1 MSKEKQFVMI
11 IKKRKN
17 LWIYIAGVV
26 VLVLLAFAYF
36 KSKNRQEGDK
46 VALEEAQIRTIEER
60 VSASGRIF
68 PIVEVKISSDVSGEV
83 VELFVQEGDSV
94 IQGQVLA
101 KINPD
106 AYISQVERGVAL
118 VNSSKAQA
126 ANSRSQIENIRA
138 QREQILAQ
146 LDNAREIHKRN
157 EKLFKDGVIS
167 NADFQASQSNLK
179 SLEANLRASDAGIRS
194 SQDAAKSADY
204 SVASAEASLKELRTS
219 LNRTTIIAPE
229 SGIISLLNIEKGE
242 RVVGTI
248 QMTGTEIMR
257 IANLNAMEVRV
268 DVSENDIPRVKLN
281 DEVSVEVDAY
291 LGRKFLGRVS
301 QIANSSKNSASL
313 GGAAA
318 LATDQVTNFEVRI
331 KIDPQSYADLITPQ
345 RKYPFRPGMSAAVE
359 IKTTVKENILT
370 VPIQSVTTREKEG
383 IVKKQTKAGEEAG
396 NDKKIDELREVVFV
410 YEKGDTIQMKE
421 VKTGIQDDS
430 YIEILSG
437 LKKGAKVVSAPY
449 SLIFKKLKQGDKVIV
464 VKEEELFTIEK

>member
-1 MSKEKQFVMI
+1 MI
-11 IKKRKN
+11 NKKRKN
-17 LWIYIAGVV
+17 LWIYIAGVAV
-26 VLVLLAFAYF
+26 IALVAVAYF
-36 KSKNRQEGDK
+36 KGKNRKEGDK
-46 VALEEAQIRTIEER
+46 VALEEAQMRTIEER

-83 VELFVQEGDSV
+83 VELYVQEGDSV

-106 AYISQVERGVAL
+106 AYVSQVERGVAF

-126 ANSRSQIENIRA
+126 ANSRSQIENIKA
-138 QREQILAQ
+138 QKEQIIAQ

-194 SQDAAKSADY
+194 SQDAARGADF

-219 LNRTTIIAPE
+219 LNRTTIVAPE

-291 LGRKFLGRVS
+291 LGRKFVGRVS
-301 QIANSSKNSASL
+301 QIANSSKNSASM
-313 GGAAA
+313 GGAA

-331 KIDPQSYADLITPQ
+331 KIDPQSYADLVTSQ

-359 IKTTVKENILT
+359 IKTTIKENILT

-383 IVKKQTKAGEEAG
+383 LAKKEAKSETDG
-396 NDKKIDELREVVFV
+396 GASNKKIDELREVVFV
-410 YEKGDTIQMKE
+410 YEKGDTIQMME

-430 YIEILSG
+430 YIEILTG

-464 VKEEELFTIEK
+464 VKEEELFTVEK

>member
-1 MSKEKQFVMI
+1 MI
-11 IKKRKN
+11 NKKRKN
-17 LWIYIAGVV
+17 LWIYIAGVAV
-26 VLVLLAFAYF
+26 IALVAVAYF
-36 KSKNRQEGDK
+36 KGKNRKEGDK
-46 VALEEAQIRTIEER
+46 VALEEAQMRTIEER

-83 VELFVQEGDSV
+83 VELYVQEGDSV
-94 IQGQVLA
+94 VQGQVLA

-106 AYISQVERGVAL
+106 AYVSQVERGVAF

-126 ANSRSQIENIRA
+126 ANSRSQIENIKA
-138 QREQILAQ
+138 QKEQIIAQ

-194 SQDAAKSADY
+194 SQDAARGADY

-219 LNRTTIIAPE
+219 LNRTTILAPE

-291 LGRKFLGRVS
+291 LGRKFVGRVS
-301 QIANSSKNSASL
+301 QIANSSKNSASM
-313 GGAAA
+313 GGAA

-331 KIDPQSYADLITPQ
+331 KIDPQSYADLVTSQ

-359 IKTTVKENILT
+359 IKTTIKENILT

-383 IVKKQTKAGEEAG
+383 LAKKEVKSETDGGAS
-396 NDKKIDELREVVFV
+396 NKKIDELREVVFV
-410 YEKGDTIQMKE
+410 YEKGDTIQMIE

-430 YIEILSG
+430 YIEILTG

>member
-1 MSKEKQFVMI
+1 MI
-11 IKKRKN
+11 NKKRKN
-17 LWIYIAGVV
+17 LWIYIAGVA
-26 VLVLLAFAYF
+26 VLALVAVAYF
-36 KSKNRQEGDK
+36 KGKNRKEGDK
-46 VALEEAQIRTIEER
+46 VALEEAQMRTIEER

-83 VELFVQEGDSV
+83 VELYVQEGDSV
-94 IQGQVLA
+94 VQGQVLA

-106 AYISQVERGVAL
+106 AYVSQVERGVAF

-126 ANSRSQIENIRA
+126 ANSRSQIENIKA
-138 QREQILAQ
+138 QKEQIIAQ

-179 SLEANLRASDAGIRS
+179 SLEANLRASDAGIRA
-194 SQDAAKSADY
+194 SQDAARGADY

-219 LNRTTIIAPE
+219 LNRTTIVAPE

-291 LGRKFLGRVS
+291 LGRKFVGRVS
-301 QIANSSKNSASL
+301 QIANSSKNSASM
-313 GGAAA
+313 GGAA

-331 KIDPQSYADLITPQ
+331 KIDPQSYADLVTSQ

-359 IKTTVKENILT
+359 IKTTIKENILT

-383 IVKKQTKAGEEAG
+383 LAKKEAKSETDG
-396 NDKKIDELREVVFV
+396 GASNKKIDELREVVFV
-410 YEKGDTIQMKE
+410 YEKGDTIQMRE

-430 YIEILSG
+430 YIEILTG

-464 VKEEELFTIEK
+464 VKEEELFTVEK

>member
-1 MSKEKQFVMI
+1 MN
-11 IKKRKN
+11 KKRKN
-17 LWIYIAGVV
+17 LWIYVAGVV
-26 VLVLLAFAYF
+26 VLALVAFAYF
-36 KSKNRQEGDK
+36 KGKNRKEGDK
-46 VALEEAQIRTIEER
+46 VALEEAQMRTIEER

-83 VELFVQEGDSV
+83 VELYVQEGDSV
-94 IQGQVLA
+94 VQGQVLA

-106 AYISQVERGVAL
+106 AYVSQVERGIAF

-126 ANSRSQIENIRA
+126 ANSRSQIENIKA
-138 QREQILAQ
+138 QKEQIIAQ

-194 SQDAAKSADY
+194 SQDAARGADF

-291 LGRKFLGRVS
+291 LGRKFVGRVS

-313 GGAAA
+313 GGAA

-331 KIDPQSYADLITPQ
+331 KIDPQSYADLVTSQ

-359 IKTTVKENILT
+359 IKTTIKENILS

-383 IVKKQTKAGEEAG
+383 LAKKEAKSDTDG
-396 NDKKIDELREVVFV
+396 GASNKKIDELREVVFV
-410 YEKGDTIQMKE
+410 YEKGDTIQMVE

-430 YIEILSG
+430 YIEILTG

-464 VKEEELFTIEK
+464 VKEEELFTVEK

>member
-1 MSKEKQFVMI
+1 MI
-11 IKKRKN
+11 NKKRKN
-17 LWIYIAGVV
+17 LWIYVAGVA
-26 VLVLLAFAYF
+26 VLALVAVAYS
-36 KSKNRQEGDK
+36 KGKNRKEGDK
-46 VALEEAQIRTIEER
+46 VALEEAQMRTIEER

-83 VELFVQEGDSV
+83 VELYVQEGDSV
-94 IQGQVLA
+94 VQGQVLA

-106 AYISQVERGVAL
+106 AYVSQVERGIAF

-126 ANSRSQIENIRA
+126 ANSRSQIENIKA
-138 QREQILAQ
+138 QKEQIIAQ

-179 SLEANLRASDAGIRS
+179 SLEANLRASDAGIRA
-194 SQDAAKSADY
+194 SQDAAKGADY

-219 LNRTTIIAPE
+219 LNRTTIVAPE

-291 LGRKFLGRVS
+291 LGRKFVGRVS
-301 QIANSSKNSASL
+301 QIANSSKNSASM
-313 GGAAA
+313 GGAA

-331 KIDPQSYADLITPQ
+331 KIDPQSYADLVTSQ

-359 IKTTVKENILT
+359 IKTTIKENILT

-383 IVKKQTKAGEEAG
+383 LAKKEAKSETDG
-396 NDKKIDELREVVFV
+396 GASNKKIDELREVVFV

-430 YIEILSG
+430 YIEILTG

-464 VKEEELFTIEK
+464 VKEEELFTVEK

>member
-1 MSKEKQFVMI
+1 MMN
-11 IKKRKN
+11 KKRKN
-17 LWIYIAGVV
+17 LWIYVAGVA
-26 VLVLLAFAYF
+26 VLALVAFAYF
-36 KSKNRQEGDK
+36 KGKNRKEGDK
-46 VALEEAQIRTIEER
+46 IALEEAQMRTIEER

-83 VELFVQEGDSV
+83 VELYVQEGDSV
-94 IQGQVLA
+94 VQGQVLA

-106 AYISQVERGVAL
+106 AYVSQVERGVAF

-126 ANSRSQIENIRA
+126 ANSRSQIENIKA
-138 QREQILAQ
+138 QKEQIIAQ

-194 SQDAAKSADY
+194 SQDAARGADY

-219 LNRTTIIAPE
+219 LNRTTIVAPE

-291 LGRKFLGRVS
+291 LGRKFVGRVS
-301 QIANSSKNSASL
+301 QIANSSKNSASM
-313 GGAAA
+313 GGAA

-331 KIDPQSYADLITPQ
+331 KIDPQSYADLVTSQ

-359 IKTTVKENILT
+359 IKTTIKENILT

-383 IVKKQTKAGEEAG
+383 LAKKEAKSETDG
-396 NDKKIDELREVVFV
+396 GSSNKKIDELREVVFV
-410 YEKGDTIQMKE
+410 YEKGDTIQMRE

-430 YIEILSG
+430 YIEILTG

-464 VKEEELFTIEK
+464 VKEEELFTVEK

>member
-1 MSKEKQFVMI
+1 MI
-11 IKKRKN
+11 NKKRKN
-17 LWIYIAGVV
+17 LWIYVAGVA
-26 VLVLLAFAYF
+26 VLALVAVAYF
-36 KSKNRQEGDK
+36 KGKNRKEGDK
-46 VALEEAQIRTIEER
+46 VALEEAQMRTIEER

-83 VELFVQEGDSV
+83 VELYVQEGDSV
-94 IQGQVLA
+94 VQGQVLA

-106 AYISQVERGVAL
+106 AYVSQVERGIAF

-126 ANSRSQIENIRA
+126 ANSRSQIENIKA
-138 QREQILAQ
+138 QKEQIIAQ

-194 SQDAAKSADY
+194 SQDAARGADY

-219 LNRTTIIAPE
+219 LNRTTIVAPE

-291 LGRKFLGRVS
+291 LGRKFVGRVS
-301 QIANSSKNSASL
+301 QIANSSKNSASM
-313 GGAAA
+313 GGAA

-331 KIDPQSYADLITPQ
+331 KIDPQSYADLVTSQ

-359 IKTTVKENILT
+359 IKTTIKENILT

-383 IVKKQTKAGEEAG
+383 LAKKEAKSG
-396 NDKKIDELREVVFV
+396 TDGGASNKKIDELREVVFV

-430 YIEILSG
+430 YIEILTG

-464 VKEEELFTIEK
+464 VKEEELFTVEK

>member
-1 MSKEKQFVMI
+1 MI
-11 IKKRKN
+11 NKKRKN
-17 LWIYIAGVV
+17 LWIYVAGVAV
-26 VLVLLAFAYF
+26 IALVAVAYF
-36 KSKNRQEGDK
+36 KGKNRKEGDK
-46 VALEEAQIRTIEER
+46 VALEEAQMRTIEER

-83 VELFVQEGDSV
+83 VELYVQEGDSV
-94 IQGQVLA
+94 VQGQVLA

-106 AYISQVERGVAL
+106 AYVSQVERGVAF

-126 ANSRSQIENIRA
+126 ANSRSQIENIKA
-138 QREQILAQ
+138 QKEQIMAQ

-179 SLEANLRASDAGIRS
+179 SLDANLRASDAGIRS
-194 SQDAAKSADY
+194 SQDAARGADF

-219 LNRTTIIAPE
+219 LNRTTIVAPE

-291 LGRKFLGRVS
+291 LGRKFVGRVS
-301 QIANSSKNSASL
+301 QIANSSKNSASM
-313 GGAAA
+313 GGAA

-331 KIDPQSYADLITPQ
+331 KIDPQSYADLVTSQ

-359 IKTTVKENILT
+359 IKTTIKENILT

-383 IVKKQTKAGEEAG
+383 LAKKEAKSESDG
-396 NDKKIDELREVVFV
+396 GASNKKIDELREVVFV

-430 YIEILSG
+430 YIEIITG

-464 VKEEELFTIEK
+464 VKEEELFTVEK

>member
-1 MSKEKQFVMI
+1 MN
-11 IKKRKN
+11 KKRKN
-17 LWIYIAGVV
+17 LWIYIAGVA
-26 VLVLLAFAYF
+26 VLALVAFAYF
-36 KSKNRQEGDK
+36 KGKNRKEGDK
-46 VALEEAQIRTIEER
+46 VALEEAQMRTIEER

-83 VELFVQEGDSV
+83 VELYVQEGDSV
-94 IQGQVLA
+94 VQGQVLA

-106 AYISQVERGVAL
+106 AYVSQVERGVAF

-126 ANSRSQIENIRA
+126 ANSRSQIENIKA
-138 QREQILAQ
+138 QKEQIIAQ

-194 SQDAAKSADY
+194 SQDAARGADY
-204 SVASAEASLKELRTS
+204 SVASAEASLKELRPS
-219 LNRTTIIAPE
+219 LNRTPIIAPE
-229 SGIISLLNIEKGE
+229 SGIISVLNIEKGE

-291 LGRKFLGRVS
+291 LGRKFVGRVS

-313 GGAAA
+313 GGAA

-331 KIDPQSYADLITPQ
+331 KIDPQSYADLVTSQ

-359 IKTTVKENILT
+359 IKTTIKENILT

-383 IVKKQTKAGEEAG
+383 IAKKEAKSDTDG
-396 NDKKIDELREVVFV
+396 GASNKKIDELREVVFV
-410 YEKGDTIQMKE
+410 YEKGDTIQMIE

-430 YIEILSG
+430 YIEILTG

-464 VKEEELFTIEK
+464 VKEEELFTVEK

>member
-1 MSKEKQFVMI
+1 MI
-11 IKKRKN
+11 NKKRKN
-17 LWIYIAGVV
+17 LWIYVSGALVIA
-26 VLVLLAFAYF
+26 LIAFAYF
-36 KSKNRQEGDK
+36 KGKNRKEGDK
-46 VALEEAQIRTIEER
+46 VALEAAQMRTIEER

-83 VELFVQEGDSV
+83 VELYVQEGDSV
-94 IQGQVLA
+94 VQGQVLA

-106 AYISQVERGVAL
+106 AYVSQVERGVAF

-138 QREQILAQ
+138 QKEQIVAQ

-167 NADFQASQSNLK
+167 NADFQASQSNLR

-194 SQDAAKSADY
+194 SQDAARGADF

-219 LNRTTIIAPE
+219 LNRTTILAPE

-291 LGRKFLGRVS
+291 LGRKFVGRVS
-301 QIANSSKNSASL
+301 QIANSSKNSASM
-313 GGAAA
+313 GGAA

-331 KIDPQSYADLITPQ
+331 KIDPQSYADLVTSQ

-359 IKTTVKENILT
+359 IKTTIKENILT

-383 IVKKQTKAGEEAG
+383 LAKKEAKSG
-396 NDKKIDELREVVFV
+396 TDIGASNKKIDELREVVFV
-410 YEKGDTIQMKE
+410 CEKGDTIQMIE

-430 YIEILSG
+430 YIEIITG

-464 VKEEELFTIEK
+464 VKEEELFTVEK

>member
-1 MSKEKQFVMI
+1 MMN
-11 IKKRKN
+11 KKRKN
-17 LWIYIAGVV
+17 LWIYVAGIA
-26 VLVLLAFAYF
+26 VLALVAFAYF
-36 KSKNRQEGDK
+36 KGKNRKEGEK
-46 VALEEAQIRTIEER
+46 VSLEEAQMRTIEER

-83 VELFVQEGDSV
+83 VELYVQEGDSV
-94 IQGQVLA
+94 VQGQVLA

-106 AYISQVERGVAL
+106 AYVSQVERGVAL

-126 ANSRSQIENIRA
+126 ANSRSQIENIKA
-138 QREQILAQ
+138 QREQIIAQ

-157 EKLFKDGVIS
+157 EKLYKDGVIS

-194 SQDAAKSADY
+194 SQDAARGADY

-219 LNRTTIIAPE
+219 LNRTTIVAPE

-281 DEVSVEVDAY
+281 DEVSIEVDAY
-291 LGRKFLGRVS
+291 LGRKFVGRVS

-313 GGAAA
+313 GGAA

-331 KIDPQSYADLITPQ
+331 KIDPQSYADLVTSQ

-359 IKTTVKENILT
+359 IKTTIKENILS

-383 IVKKQTKAGEEAG
+383 LAKKEPKSNTSTEAAT
-396 NDKKIDELREVVFV
+396 KKIDELREVVFV
-410 YEKGDTIQMKE
+410 YEKGDTIQMIE

-430 YIEILSG
+430 YIEIITG
-437 LKKGAKVVSAPY
+437 LKKGTKVVSAPY

-464 VKEEELFTIEK
+464 VKEEELFTVEK

>member
-1 MSKEKQFVMI
+1 MI
-11 IKKRKN
+11 NKKRKN
-17 LWIYIAGVV
+17 LWIYIAAAAVV
-26 VLVLLAFAYF
+26 VLVAAAYF
-36 KSKNRQEGDK
+36 KSKNREVGDK
-46 VALEEAQIRTIEER
+46 VALEEAKVRTIEER

-83 VELFVQEGDSV
+83 VELYVQEGDSV

-106 AYISQVERGVAL
+106 AYVSQVERGIAL

-194 SQDAAKSADY
+194 SQDAARGAEY

-219 LNRTTIIAPE
+219 LNRTTILAPE

-248 QMTGTEIMR
+248 QMAGTEIMR

-291 LGRKFLGRVS
+291 LGRKFVGRVS

-313 GGAAA
+313 GGAAS

-331 KIDPQSYADLITPQ
+331 
-345 RKYPFRPGMSAAVE
+345 
-359 IKTTVKENILT
+359 
-370 VPIQSVTTREKEG
+370 
-383 IVKKQTKAGEEAG
+383 
-396 NDKKIDELREVVFV
+396 
-410 YEKGDTIQMKE
+410 
-421 VKTGIQDDS
+421 
-430 YIEILSG
+430 
-437 LKKGAKVVSAPY
+437 
-449 SLIFKKLKQGDKVIV
+449 
-464 VKEEELFTIEK
+464 

>member
-1 MSKEKQFVMI
+1 MI
-11 IKKRKN
+11 NKKRKN
-17 LWIYIAGVV
+17 LWIYVSGAIVIA
-26 VLVLLAFAYF
+26 LIALAYF
-36 KSKNRQEGDK
+36 KGKNRKEGDK
-46 VALEEAQIRTIEER
+46 VALETAQMRTIEER

-83 VELFVQEGDSV
+83 VELYVQEGDSV
-94 IQGQVLA
+94 VQGQVLA

-106 AYISQVERGVAL
+106 AYVSQVERGVAF

-126 ANSRSQIENIRA
+126 ANSRSQIENIKA
-138 QREQILAQ
+138 QKEQIVAQ

-167 NADFQASQSNLK
+167 NADFQSSQSNLR

-194 SQDAAKSADY
+194 SQDAARGADF

-219 LNRTTIIAPE
+219 LNRTTILAPE

-291 LGRKFLGRVS
+291 LGRKFVGRVS
-301 QIANSSKNSASL
+301 QIANSSKNSASM
-313 GGAAA
+313 GGAA

-331 KIDPQSYADLITPQ
+331 KIDPQSYADLITSQ

-359 IKTTVKENILT
+359 IKTTIKENILT

-383 IVKKQTKAGEEAG
+383 LAKKETKTNGNNEAT
-396 NDKKIDELREVVFV
+396 NKKIDELREVVFV
-410 YEKGDTIQMKE
+410 YEKGDTIQMME

-430 YIEILSG
+430 YIEILTG

-464 VKEEELFTIEK
+464 VKEEELFTVEK

>member
-1 MSKEKQFVMI
+1 MI
-11 IKKRKN
+11 NKKRKN
-17 LWIYIAGVV
+17 LWIYIAGVA
-26 VLVLLAFAYF
+26 VLALVAVAYF
-36 KSKNRQEGDK
+36 KGKNRKEGDK
-46 VALEEAQIRTIEER
+46 VALEEAQMRTIEER

-83 VELFVQEGDSV
+83 VELYVQEGDSV
-94 IQGQVLA
+94 VQGQVLA

-106 AYISQVERGVAL
+106 AYVSQVERGIAF

-126 ANSRSQIENIRA
+126 ANSRSQIENIKA
-138 QREQILAQ
+138 QKEQIIAQ

-194 SQDAAKSADY
+194 SQDAARGADF

-219 LNRTTIIAPE
+219 LNRTTILAPE

-291 LGRKFLGRVS
+291 LGRKFVGRVS
-301 QIANSSKNSASL
+301 QIANSSKNSASM
-313 GGAAA
+313 GGAA

-331 KIDPQSYADLITPQ
+331 KIDPQSYADLVTSQ

-359 IKTTVKENILT
+359 IKTTIKENILT

-383 IVKKQTKAGEEAG
+383 LAKKEAKSETDG
-396 NDKKIDELREVVFV
+396 GASNKKIDELREVVFV
-410 YEKGDTIQMKE
+410 YEKGDTIQMRE

-430 YIEILSG
+430 YIEILTG

-464 VKEEELFTIEK
+464 VKEEELFTVEK

>member
-1 MSKEKQFVMI
+1 MI
-11 IKKRKN
+11 NKKRKN
-17 LWIYIAGVV
+17 LWIYIAGVA
-26 VLVLLAFAYF
+26 VLALVAVAYF
-36 KSKNRQEGDK
+36 KGKNRKEGDK
-46 VALEEAQIRTIEER
+46 VALEEAQMRTIEER

-83 VELFVQEGDSV
+83 VELYVQEGDSV
-94 IQGQVLA
+94 VQGQVLA

-106 AYISQVERGVAL
+106 AYVSQVERGVAF

-126 ANSRSQIENIRA
+126 ANSRSQIENIKA
-138 QREQILAQ
+138 QKEQIIAQ

-194 SQDAAKSADY
+194 SQDAARGADY

-219 LNRTTIIAPE
+219 LNRTTILAPE

-291 LGRKFLGRVS
+291 LGRKFVGRVS
-301 QIANSSKNSASL
+301 QIANSSKNSASM
-313 GGAAA
+313 GGAA

-331 KIDPQSYADLITPQ
+331 KIDPQSYADLVTSQ

-359 IKTTVKENILT
+359 IKTTIKENILT

-383 IVKKQTKAGEEAG
+383 LAKKEAKSESDG
-396 NDKKIDELREVVFV
+396 GASNKKIDELREVVFV

-430 YIEILSG
+430 YIEILTG

-464 VKEEELFTIEK
+464 VKEEELFTVEK

>member
-1 MSKEKQFVMI
+1 MMN
-11 IKKRKN
+11 KKRKN
-17 LWIYIAGVV
+17 LWIYVAGIA
-26 VLVLLAFAYF
+26 VLALVAFAYF
-36 KSKNRQEGDK
+36 KGKNRKEGEK
-46 VALEEAQIRTIEER
+46 VSLEEAQMRTIEER

-83 VELFVQEGDSV
+83 VELYVQEGDSV
-94 IQGQVLA
+94 VQGQVLA

-106 AYISQVERGVAL
+106 AYVSQVERGVAL

-126 ANSRSQIENIRA
+126 ANSRSQIENIKA
-138 QREQILAQ
+138 QREQIIAQ

-157 EKLFKDGVIS
+157 EKLYKDGVIS

-194 SQDAAKSADY
+194 SQDAARGADY

-219 LNRTTIIAPE
+219 LNRTTIVAPE

-281 DEVSVEVDAY
+281 DEVSIEVDAY
-291 LGRKFLGRVS
+291 LGRKFVGRVS

-313 GGAAA
+313 GGAA

-331 KIDPQSYADLITPQ
+331 KIDPQSYADLVTSQ

-359 IKTTVKENILT
+359 IKTTIKENILS

-383 IVKKQTKAGEEAG
+383 LAKKESKSNTSTEAAT
-396 NDKKIDELREVVFV
+396 KKIDELREVVFV
-410 YEKGDTIQMKE
+410 YEKGDTIQMIE

-430 YIEILSG
+430 YIEIITG
-437 LKKGAKVVSAPY
+437 LKKGTKVVSAPY

-464 VKEEELFTIEK
+464 VKEEELFTVEK

>member
-1 MSKEKQFVMI
+1 MI
-11 IKKRKN
+11 NKKRKN
-17 LWIYIAGVV
+17 LWIYIAGVA
-26 VLVLLAFAYF
+26 VLALVAVAYF
-36 KSKNRQEGDK
+36 KGKNRKEGDK
-46 VALEEAQIRTIEER
+46 VALEEAQMRTIEER

-83 VELFVQEGDSV
+83 VELYVQEGDSV
-94 IQGQVLA
+94 VQGQVLA

-106 AYISQVERGVAL
+106 AYVSQVERGIAF

-126 ANSRSQIENIRA
+126 ANSRSQIENIKA
-138 QREQILAQ
+138 QKEQIIAQ

-179 SLEANLRASDAGIRS
+179 SLEANLRASDAGIRA
-194 SQDAAKSADY
+194 SQDAARGADY

-219 LNRTTIIAPE
+219 LNRTTILAPE

-291 LGRKFLGRVS
+291 LGRKFVGRVS
-301 QIANSSKNSASL
+301 QIANSSKNSASM
-313 GGAAA
+313 GGAA

-331 KIDPQSYADLITPQ
+331 KIDPQSYADLVTSQ

-359 IKTTVKENILT
+359 IKTTIKENILT

-383 IVKKQTKAGEEAG
+383 LAKKEAKSDTDG
-396 NDKKIDELREVVFV
+396 GASNKKIDELREVVFV

-437 LKKGAKVVSAPY
+437 LKKGTKVVSAPY

-464 VKEEELFTIEK
+464 VKEEELFTVEK

>member
-1 MSKEKQFVMI
+1 MMN
-11 IKKRKN
+11 KKRKN
-17 LWIYIAGVV
+17 LWIYVAGVA
-26 VLVLLAFAYF
+26 VLALVAFAYF
-36 KSKNRQEGDK
+36 KGKNRKEGDK
-46 VALEEAQIRTIEER
+46 IALEEAQMRTIEER

-83 VELFVQEGDSV
+83 VELYVQEGDSV
-94 IQGQVLA
+94 VQGQVLA

-106 AYISQVERGVAL
+106 AYVSQVERGVAF

-126 ANSRSQIENIRA
+126 ANSRSQIENIKA
-138 QREQILAQ
+138 QKEQIIAQ

-194 SQDAAKSADY
+194 SQDAARGADY

-219 LNRTTIIAPE
+219 LNRTTILAPE

-291 LGRKFLGRVS
+291 LGRKFVGRVS

-313 GGAAA
+313 GGAA

-331 KIDPQSYADLITPQ
+331 KIDPQSYADLVTSQ

-359 IKTTVKENILT
+359 IKTTIKENILT

-383 IVKKQTKAGEEAG
+383 LAKKEAKSDTDG
-396 NDKKIDELREVVFV
+396 GATNKKIDELREVVFV
-410 YEKGDTIQMKE
+410 YEKGDTIQMIE

-430 YIEILSG
+430 YIEILTG

>member
-1 MSKEKQFVMI
+1 MI
-11 IKKRKN
+11 NKKRNN
-17 LWIYIAGVV
+17 LWIYVACVA
-26 VLVLLAFAYF
+26 VLALVAFAYF
-36 KSKNRQEGDK
+36 KGKNRKEGEK

-83 VELFVQEGDSV
+83 VELYVQEGDSV
-94 IQGQVLA
+94 VQGQVLA

-106 AYISQVERGVAL
+106 AYVSQVERGIAF

-126 ANSRSQIENIRA
+126 ANSRSQIENIKA
-138 QREQILAQ
+138 QKEQIIAQ

-194 SQDAAKSADY
+194 SQDAARGADY

-219 LNRTTIIAPE
+219 LNRTTIVAPE

-291 LGRKFLGRVS
+291 LGRKFVGRVS
-301 QIANSSKNSASL
+301 QIANSSKNSASM
-313 GGAAA
+313 GGAA

-331 KIDPQSYADLITPQ
+331 KIDPQSYADLVTSQ

-359 IKTTVKENILT
+359 IKTTIKENILT

-383 IVKKQTKAGEEAG
+383 LAKKEAKSG
-396 NDKKIDELREVVFV
+396 TDGGASNKKIDELREVVFV

-430 YIEILSG
+430 YIEILTG

-464 VKEEELFTIEK
+464 VKEEELFTVEK

>member
-1 MSKEKQFVMI
+1 MMN
-11 IKKRKN
+11 KKRKN
-17 LWIYIAGVV
+17 LWIYIAGVA
-26 VLVLLAFAYF
+26 VLALVAFAYF
-36 KSKNRQEGDK
+36 KGKNRKEGDK
-46 VALEEAQIRTIEER
+46 VALEEAQMRTIEER

-83 VELFVQEGDSV
+83 VELYVQEGDSV
-94 IQGQVLA
+94 VQGQVLA

-106 AYISQVERGVAL
+106 AYVSQVERGVAF

-126 ANSRSQIENIRA
+126 ANSRSQIENIKA
-138 QREQILAQ
+138 QKEQIIAQ

-194 SQDAAKSADY
+194 SQDAARGADY
-204 SVASAEASLKELRTS
+204 SVASAEASLKELRPS
-219 LNRTTIIAPE
+219 LNRTPIIAPE

-291 LGRKFLGRVS
+291 LGRKFVGRVS

-313 GGAAA
+313 GGAA

-331 KIDPQSYADLITPQ
+331 KIDPQSYADLVTSQ

-359 IKTTVKENILT
+359 IKTTIKENILT

-383 IVKKQTKAGEEAG
+383 IAKKEAKSDTDG
-396 NDKKIDELREVVFV
+396 GASNKKIDELREVVFV
-410 YEKGDTIQMKE
+410 YEKGDTIQMIE

-430 YIEILSG
+430 YIEILTG

-464 VKEEELFTIEK
+464 VKEEELFTVEK

>member
-1 MSKEKQFVMI
+1 MI
-11 IKKRKN
+11 NKKRNN
-17 LWIYIAGVV
+17 LWIIVAGVA
-26 VLVLLAFAYF
+26 VLALVAFAYF
-36 KSKNRQEGDK
+36 KGKNRKEGEK
-46 VALEEAQIRTIEER
+46 VALEEAQMRTIEER

-83 VELFVQEGDSV
+83 VELYVQEGDSV

-106 AYISQVERGVAL
+106 AYVSQVERGVAF

-126 ANSRSQIENIRA
+126 ANSRSQIENIKA
-138 QREQILAQ
+138 QKEQIMAQ

-194 SQDAAKSADY
+194 SQDAARGADY

-219 LNRTTIIAPE
+219 LNRTTILAPE

-291 LGRKFLGRVS
+291 LGRKFVGRVS
-301 QIANSSKNSASL
+301 QIANSSKNSASM
-313 GGAAA
+313 GGAA

-331 KIDPQSYADLITPQ
+331 KIDPQSYADLVTSQ

-359 IKTTVKENILT
+359 IKTTIKESILT

-383 IVKKQTKAGEEAG
+383 LPIKEAKSETNG
-396 NDKKIDELREVVFV
+396 RASNKKIDELREVVFV
-410 YEKGDTIQMKE
+410 YEKGDTIQMME

-430 YIEILSG
+430 YIEILTG

-464 VKEEELFTIEK
+464 VKEEELFTVEK

>member
-1 MSKEKQFVMI
+1 MI
-11 IKKRKN
+11 NKKRKN
-17 LWIYIAGVV
+17 LWIYIAGVAV
-26 VLVLLAFAYF
+26 IALVAVAYF
-36 KSKNRQEGDK
+36 KGKNRKEGDK
-46 VALEEAQIRTIEER
+46 VALEEAQMRTIEER

-83 VELFVQEGDSV
+83 VELYVQEGDSV
-94 IQGQVLA
+94 VQGQVLA

-106 AYISQVERGVAL
+106 AYVSQVERGVAF

-126 ANSRSQIENIRA
+126 ANSRSQIENIKA
-138 QREQILAQ
+138 QKEQIIAQ

-194 SQDAAKSADY
+194 SQDAARGADF

-219 LNRTTIIAPE
+219 LNRTTILAPE

-291 LGRKFLGRVS
+291 LGRKFVGRVS
-301 QIANSSKNSASL
+301 QIANSSKNSASM
-313 GGAAA
+313 GGAA

-331 KIDPQSYADLITPQ
+331 KIDPQSYADLVTSQ

-359 IKTTVKENILT
+359 IKTTIKENILT

-383 IVKKQTKAGEEAG
+383 LAKKEAKSETDG
-396 NDKKIDELREVVFV
+396 GASNKKIDELREVVFV
-410 YEKGDTIQMKE
+410 YEKGDTIQMIE

-430 YIEILSG
+430 YIEILTG

-464 VKEEELFTIEK
+464 VKEEELFTVEK

>member
-1 MSKEKQFVMI
+1 MI
-11 IKKRKN
+11 NKKRKN
-17 LWIYIAGVV
+17 LWIYVAGVAV
-26 VLVLLAFAYF
+26 IALVAVAYF
-36 KSKNRQEGDK
+36 KGKNRKEGDK
-46 VALEEAQIRTIEER
+46 VALEEAQMRTIEER

-83 VELFVQEGDSV
+83 VELYVQEGDSV
-94 IQGQVLA
+94 VQGQVLA

-106 AYISQVERGVAL
+106 AYVSQVERGVAF

-126 ANSRSQIENIRA
+126 ANSRSQIENIKA
-138 QREQILAQ
+138 QKEQIIAQ

-194 SQDAAKSADY
+194 SQDAARGADF

-219 LNRTTIIAPE
+219 LNRTTIVAPE

-291 LGRKFLGRVS
+291 LGRKFVGRVS
-301 QIANSSKNSASL
+301 QIANSSKNSASM
-313 GGAAA
+313 GGAA

-331 KIDPQSYADLITPQ
+331 KIDPQSYADLVTSQ

-359 IKTTVKENILT
+359 IKTTIKENILT

-383 IVKKQTKAGEEAG
+383 LAKKEAKSESDG
-396 NDKKIDELREVVFV
+396 GASNKKIDEPREVVFV

-464 VKEEELFTIEK
+464 VKEEELFTVEK

>member
-1 MSKEKQFVMI
+1 MI
-11 IKKRKN
+11 NKKRKN
-17 LWIYIAGVV
+17 LWIYIAGVA
-26 VLVLLAFAYF
+26 VLALVAFAYF
-36 KSKNRQEGDK
+36 KGKNRKEGDK
-46 VALEEAQIRTIEER
+46 VALEEAQMRTIEER

-83 VELFVQEGDSV
+83 VELYVQEGDSV
-94 IQGQVLA
+94 VQGQVLA

-106 AYISQVERGVAL
+106 AYVSQVERGVAF

-126 ANSRSQIENIRA
+126 ANSRSQIENIKA
-138 QREQILAQ
+138 QKEQIVAQ

-194 SQDAAKSADY
+194 SQDAARGADY

-219 LNRTTIIAPE
+219 LNRTTILAPE

-291 LGRKFLGRVS
+291 LGRKFVGRVS

-313 GGAAA
+313 GGAA

-331 KIDPQSYADLITPQ
+331 KIDPQSYADLVTSQ

-359 IKTTVKENILT
+359 IKTTIKENILT
-370 VPIQSVTTREKEG
+370 VPIQSVTTREKDGLAKKGAKSETDEG
-383 IVKKQTKAGEEAG
+383 AS
-396 NDKKIDELREVVFV
+396 NKKIDELREVVFV
-410 YEKGDTIQMKE
+410 YEKGDTIQMME

-430 YIEILSG
+430 YIEILTG

-464 VKEEELFTIEK
+464 VKEEELFTVEK

>member
-1 MSKEKQFVMI
+1 VAV
-11 IKKRKN
+11 
-17 LWIYIAGVV
+17 IA
-26 VLVLLAFAYF
+26 LVAVAYF
-36 KSKNRQEGDK
+36 KGKNRKEGDK
-46 VALEEAQIRTIEER
+46 VALEEAQMRTIEER

-83 VELFVQEGDSV
+83 VELYVQEGDSV
-94 IQGQVLA
+94 VQGQVLA

-106 AYISQVERGVAL
+106 AYVSQVERGVAF

-126 ANSRSQIENIRA
+126 ANSRSQIENIKA
-138 QREQILAQ
+138 QKEQIIAQ

-194 SQDAAKSADY
+194 SQDAARGADY

-219 LNRTTIIAPE
+219 LNRTTIVAPE

-291 LGRKFLGRVS
+291 LGRKFVGRVS
-301 QIANSSKNSASL
+301 QIANSSKNSASM
-313 GGAAA
+313 GGAA

-331 KIDPQSYADLITPQ
+331 KIDPQSYADLVTSQ

-359 IKTTVKENILT
+359 IKTTIKENILT

-383 IVKKQTKAGEEAG
+383 LAKKEAKSESDG
-396 NDKKIDELREVVFV
+396 GASNKKIDELREVVFV

-464 VKEEELFTIEK
+464 VKEEELFTVEK

>member
-1 MSKEKQFVMI
+1 MI
-11 IKKRKN
+11 NKKRKN
-17 LWIYIAGVV
+17 LWIYIAGAVV
-26 VLVLLAFAYF
+26 VALIAFAYF
-36 KSKNRQEGDK
+36 KGKNRKEGDK

-83 VELFVQEGDSV
+83 VELYVQEGDSV
-94 IQGQVLA
+94 VQGQVLA

-106 AYISQVERGVAL
+106 AYVSQVERGVAF

-138 QREQILAQ
+138 QKEQIVAQ

-194 SQDAAKSADY
+194 SQDAARGADF

-219 LNRTTIIAPE
+219 LNRTTILAPE

-291 LGRKFLGRVS
+291 LGRKFVGRVS

-313 GGAAA
+313 GGAA

-331 KIDPQSYADLITPQ
+331 KIDPQSYADLVTSQ

-359 IKTTVKENILT
+359 IKTTIKENILT
-370 VPIQSVTTREKEG
+370 VPIQSVTTREKDGLAKKGAKSEKEG
-383 IVKKQTKAGEEAG
+383 GAS
-396 NDKKIDELREVVFV
+396 DKKIDELREVVFI
-410 YEKGDTIQMKE
+410 YEKGDTIQMIE

-430 YIEILSG
+430 YIEIITG

-464 VKEEELFTIEK
+464 VKEEELFTVEK

>member
-1 MSKEKQFVMI
+1 MMN
-11 IKKRKN
+11 KKRKN
-17 LWIYIAGVV
+17 LWIYIAGVA
-26 VLVLLAFAYF
+26 VLALVAFAYF
-36 KSKNRQEGDK
+36 KGKNRKEGDK
-46 VALEEAQIRTIEER
+46 VALEEAQMRTIEER

-83 VELFVQEGDSV
+83 VELYVQEGDSV
-94 IQGQVLA
+94 VQGQVLA

-106 AYISQVERGVAL
+106 AYVSQVERGVAF

-126 ANSRSQIENIRA
+126 ANSRSQIENIKA
-138 QREQILAQ
+138 QKEQIIAQ

-194 SQDAAKSADY
+194 SQDAARGADY

-219 LNRTTIIAPE
+219 LNRTTILAPE

-291 LGRKFLGRVS
+291 LGRKFVGRVS

-313 GGAAA
+313 GGAA

-331 KIDPQSYADLITPQ
+331 KIDPQSYADLVTSQ

-359 IKTTVKENILT
+359 IKTTIKENILT

-383 IVKKQTKAGEEAG
+383 IAKKEAKSDTDG
-396 NDKKIDELREVVFV
+396 GASNKKIDELREVVFV
-410 YEKGDTIQMKE
+410 YEKGDTIQMIE

-430 YIEILSG
+430 YIEILTG

-464 VKEEELFTIEK
+464 VKEEELFTVEK

>member
-1 MSKEKQFVMI
+1 MI
-11 IKKRKN
+11 NKKRNN
-17 LWIYIAGVV
+17 LWIYVAGVA
-26 VLVLLAFAYF
+26 VLALVAFAYF
-36 KSKNRQEGDK
+36 KGKNRKEGEK

-83 VELFVQEGDSV
+83 VELYVQEGDSV

-106 AYISQVERGVAL
+106 AYVSQVERGVAF

-126 ANSRSQIENIRA
+126 ANSRSQIENIKA
-138 QREQILAQ
+138 QKEQIMAQ

-194 SQDAAKSADY
+194 SQDAARGADY

-219 LNRTTIIAPE
+219 LNRTTILAPE

-291 LGRKFLGRVS
+291 LGRKFVGRVS
-301 QIANSSKNSASL
+301 QIANSSKNSASM
-313 GGAAA
+313 GGAA

-331 KIDPQSYADLITPQ
+331 KIDPQSYAYLVTSQ

-359 IKTTVKENILT
+359 IKTTIKESILT

-383 IVKKQTKAGEEAG
+383 LPKKEAKSETDG
-396 NDKKIDELREVVFV
+396 GASNKKIDELREVVFV
-410 YEKGDTIQMKE
+410 YEKGDTIQMME

-430 YIEILSG
+430 YIEILTG

-464 VKEEELFTIEK
+464 VKEEELFTVEK